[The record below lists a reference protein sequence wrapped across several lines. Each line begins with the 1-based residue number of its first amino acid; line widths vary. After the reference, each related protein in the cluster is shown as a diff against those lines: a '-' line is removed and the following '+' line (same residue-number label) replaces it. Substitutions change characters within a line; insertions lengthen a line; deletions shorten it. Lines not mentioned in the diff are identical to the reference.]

1 VKALTEAGSPVDAE
15 TALPAASAID
25 EAEAEA
31 IVARAI
37 GRYVAERR
45 ARIQGFVDA
54 NFSLPGAL
62 RLHREALGADL
73 LRAPAN
79 VALVPPYLATQLGA
93 PSLGGLGARRAAR
106 WLRSQKLFLTTDVAR
121 ELTFR
126 LHRDLL
132 ELPYDDG
139 VRRTERDAL
148 AEAILA
154 DQRLAQAL
162 AAIQG
167 RQRQQR
173 GGPEAGARVR
183 DMLETYAGARTA
195 AADLFN
201 NALLASTGAALFQ
214 KLTPGTFSLGPVL
227 AGAIAH
233 QAAVAGFPLGAG
245 LGSLWYAWFPAA
257 PSAALLLGTTGGLM
271 LLTAVTAGFAG
282 VISDPVQRALG
293 LHARRLERLID
304 ALGRELQGDS
314 DVAFQ
319 VRDHYVARIFDLLDL
334 SRAAARAVS
343 G

>member
-1 VKALTEAGSPVDAE
+1 LEAE
-15 TALPAASAID
+15 TGLPAVSAID
-25 EAEAEA
+25 GAEAEA

-37 GRYVAERR
+37 ERYVAERR
-45 ARIQGFVDA
+45 ARVQGFVDA
-54 NFSLPGAL
+54 NFSLIGSL

-79 VALVPPYLATQLGA
+79 LALVPPFLVMQLGA
-93 PSLGGLGARRAAR
+93 AGLGGLGARRAAR
-106 WLRSQKLFLTTDVAR
+106 WLQSRKLFLTTDVAR

-154 DQRLAQAL
+154 DQRLALPL
-162 AAIQG
+162 AAISERLQ
-167 RQRQQR
+167 QQR
-173 GGPEAGARVR
+173 GGPEVEARLR
-183 DMLETYAGARTA
+183 AMLETYAGARTA

-233 QAAVAGFPLGAG
+233 QAAVASFPLGAG
-245 LGSLWYAWFPAA
+245 LGGLWYAWFPAA

-304 ALGRELQGDS
+304 ALARELAGAS
-314 DVAFQ
+314 EVAFQ
-319 VRDHYVARIFDLLDL
+319 VRDHYVAWIFDLLDL
-334 SRAAARAVS
+334 GRAAARAVS

>member
-1 VKALTEAGSPVDAE
+1 M
-15 TALPAASAID
+15 
-25 EAEAEA
+25 
-31 IVARAI
+31 
-37 GRYVAERR
+37 
-45 ARIQGFVDA
+45 
-54 NFSLPGAL
+54 
-62 RLHREALGADL
+62 
-73 LRAPAN
+73 
-79 VALVPPYLATQLGA
+79 QLGA
-93 PSLGGLGARRAAR
+93 AGLGGLGARRAAR
-106 WLRSQKLFLTTDVAR
+106 WLQSRKLFLTTDVAR

-154 DQRLAQAL
+154 DQRLALPL
-162 AAIQG
+162 AAISERLQ
-167 RQRQQR
+167 QQR
-173 GGPEAGARVR
+173 GGPEVEARLR
-183 DMLETYAGARTA
+183 AMLETYAGARTA

-233 QAAVAGFPLGAG
+233 QAAVASFPLGAG

-304 ALGRELQGDS
+304 ALGRELAGDS

-334 SRAAARAVS
+334 SRAAARALA

>member
-1 VKALTEAGSPVDAE
+1 MIEAGSPA
-15 TALPAASAID
+15 AID
-25 EAEAEA
+25 GAEAAA

-37 GRYVAERR
+37 ARYLAERR
-45 ARIQGFVDA
+45 ARIPAFVDA
-54 NFSLPGAL
+54 NFSLRGAL
-62 RLHREALGADL
+62 RLHRGALGPDL

-79 VALVPPYLATQLGA
+79 VALVPPFLVMQLGA
-93 PSLGGLGARRAAR
+93 AGLGGLGARRAAR
-106 WLRSQKLFLTTDVAR
+106 WLRGRKLFLTTDVAR
-121 ELTFR
+121 ELSFR

-132 ELPYDDG
+132 QLPYDDG

-154 DQRLAQAL
+154 DQRLAVPL
-162 AAIQG
+162 ATILKRLQ
-167 RQRQQR
+167 QQR
-173 GGPEAGARVR
+173 GGPEAEARLR
-183 DMLETYAGARTA
+183 AMLETYAGARTA

-214 KLTPGTFSLGPVL
+214 KLTPGAFSLGPVL

-233 QAAVAGFPLGAG
+233 QAAIASFPLGAG
-245 LGSLWYAWFPAA
+245 LGSLWYAWFPTA

-293 LHARRLERLID
+293 LHARRFERLINV
-304 ALGRELQGDS
+304 LGRELAGNS

-319 VRDHYVARIFDLLDL
+319 GRDHYVARIFDLVDL
-334 SRAAARAVS
+334 SRAAARALS

>member
-1 VKALTEAGSPVDAE
+1 MKSMIEAGSRVEAE
-15 TALPAASAID
+15 AEPPAVQAID
-25 EAEAEA
+25 GAAAEA

-37 GRYVAERR
+37 ARYDAERR
-45 ARIQGFVDA
+45 ARIQSFVDA
-54 NFSLPGAL
+54 NFSLLGAL

-73 LRAPAN
+73 LRARAN
-79 VALVPPYLATQLGA
+79 VAMVPPFLVMQLGA
-93 PSLGGLGARRAAR
+93 AGLGGLGARRAAR
-106 WLRSQKLFLTTDVAR
+106 WLKDRKLFLTTDVAR

-132 ELPYDDG
+132 GLPYDDG

-148 AEAILA
+148 AGAILA
-154 DQRLAQAL
+154 DQRLALPL
-162 AAIQG
+162 AVIEE
-167 RQRQQR
+167 RLRQQR
-173 GGPEAGARVR
+173 SGPEAGARVR
-183 DMLETYAGARTA
+183 DLLETYAGARNA

-214 KLTPGTFSLGPVL
+214 KLTPGSFSLGPLL

-233 QAAVAGFPLGAG
+233 QAAVASFPLGAG
-245 LGSLWYAWFPAA
+245 LGSLWYAWFPTA

-293 LHARRLERLID
+293 LHARRLERLVD
-304 ALGRELQGDS
+304 ALGRQLAGDS

-319 VRDHYVARIFDLLDL
+319 VRDHYVARIFDLVDL
-334 SRAAARAVS
+334 SRAAARALS

>member
-1 VKALTEAGSPVDAE
+1 VKALTEAGSSVEAE
-15 TALPAASAID
+15 TARSAPAAID

-62 RLHREALGADL
+62 RLHRKALGLDL

-79 VALVPPYLATQLGA
+79 VALVPPFLVMQVGA
-93 PSLGGLGARRAAR
+93 AGLGGLGARRAER
-106 WLRSQKLFLTTDVAR
+106 WLRRRNLFLTTDVAR
-121 ELTFR
+121 ELTFC

-154 DQRLAQAL
+154 DQRLALPL
-162 AAIQG
+162 AAILE
-167 RQRQQR
+167 QR
-173 GGPEAGARVR
+173 GGPEAGARLR

-227 AGAIAH
+227 AGALAH
-233 QAAVAGFPLGAG
+233 QAAVASFPLGAG

-257 PSAALLLGTTGGLM
+257 PSAALLLGTTSGLM
-271 LLTAVTAGFAG
+271 LLTAITAGFAG

-304 ALGRELQGDS
+304 ALSRELQGDS